1 MRRFK
6 FENLFFPFS
15 ACCILCCGTVGNLI
29 LYEKYNLNKLWN
41 VESILFDCPFFF
53 IIIILNLT
61 KMWLTRLV
69 SSFTGKEEYTHA
81 LFSFFLN
88 TFAQTCTFRYP
99 YSLNA
104 RIIILLI
111 IFDTSWF
118 RNHEITEEPKVSV
131 QRAVTVST
139 QHRSHIGIPPA
150 NRGREIH
157 MVTNQASGLESLCS
171 PASHHS
177 DVAIDLWRWT
187 SCRGKRDLKVTSQH

>member
-1 MRRFK
+1 MK
-6 FENLFFPFS
+6 
-15 ACCILCCGTVGNLI
+15 CW
-29 LYEKYNLNKLWN
+29 KY
-41 VESILFDCPFFF
+41 SIWLSFFF
-53 IIIILNLT
+53 YFIIIIILNLT

-69 SSFTGKEEYTHA
+69 SSFTRKEEYTHA
-81 LFSFFLN
+81 SFSCFFFN
-88 TFAQTCTFRYP
+88 TFAQTRTFRYP

-118 RNHEITEEPKVSV
+118 RNHEITEEPEVLV

-139 QHRSHIGIPPA
+139 RHRSHIGIPPA